1 MTFRHAHPCERHP
14 ARPRRLGTSAIVA
27 ALVSALLGACGAN
40 APAPKPTVLPVVH
53 ADRSG
58 PLASFTPG
66 NGELGATGDPAAKL
80 DLLRGLGVRNIHI
93 GIQWAVLAPRPQSRR
108 RPAFNASDP
117 SAYPAA
123 GWTIYDK
130 IVRGIAARGMQLTF
144 ALIPPAPL
152 WATGTSTATRGH
164 PSELPY
170 WEPSPTEFGQ
180 FVRAVGTRYSGHYT
194 PPGASRPLPR
204 LDHWSVWNEPDQGFQ
219 LAPQDVP
226 HTAVEASGRQ
236 YRGLLDAAWAALHQ
250 TGHGGDSILIGE
262 IAPIGSSLGTPG
274 LFGSMAP
281 LRFLRALYCVDAA
294 YKPLVGNAAAQRG
307 CPTTAAGTAGFAAAH
322 PALFQASGFANHPYP
337 QGLAPNTVSPQ
348 EPDYTELAA
357 TGRLESKL
365 DRLNEIYGSHTRYPI
380 YSTEFGYQT
389 NPPDTENGVVSPQT
403 AAAWMNW
410 AEYITW
416 SDPRQ
421 VTFNQYLISD
431 PPGGAFATG
440 LLTAAGTPKPAY
452 DAYRLPLYLP
462 ATTTRRGH
470 PLVVWGDV
478 RPAYYA
484 QRQTHRAQH
493 VQIQFAPHG
502 TTSFQTLQTVTIV
515 SSHGFFETSM
525 TFPQSGT
532 VRLAWQYPNRTGI
545 VSRAVVVTL
554 R

>member
-1 MTFRHAHPCERHP
+1 M
-14 ARPRRLGTSAIVA
+14 IVA
-27 ALVSALLGACGAN
+27 VLLGACGGSSA
-40 APAPKPTVLPVVH
+40 APKPAVLPPVH

-66 NGELGATGDPAAKL
+66 NGELGATGDPGAKL
-80 DLLRGLGVRNIHI
+80 DLLRRLGVRDIHL
-93 GIQWAVLAPRPQSRR
+93 GIQWAVVAPAPQSRR

-123 GWTIYDK
+123 GWTSYDK
-130 IVRGIAARGMQLTF
+130 IVRAIAARGMQLTL
-144 ALIPPAPL
+144 ALIAPAPL
-152 WATGTSTATRGH
+152 WATGTSVATRGH
-164 PSELPY
+164 PTEPPF
-170 WEPSPTEFGQ
+170 WQPSPTEYEQ
-180 FVRAVGTRYSGHYT
+180 FVRAVGTRYSGRYT
-194 PPGASRPLPR
+194 PPGARSPLPR
-204 LDHWSVWNEPDQGFQ
+204 LDHWSVWNEPNEGFQ
-219 LAPQDVP
+219 LAPQYVP
-226 HTAVEASGRQ
+226 HTAVESSGRQ

-262 IAPIGSSLGTPG
+262 TAPLGSTLGAPG
-274 LFGSMAP
+274 LFNAMAP

-294 YKPLVGNAAAQRG
+294 YKPLQGSAAAQRG

-322 PALFQASGFANHPYP
+322 PALFKASGFANHPYP

-357 TGRLESKL
+357 TGRLESTL
-365 DRLNEIYGSHTRYPI
+365 DRLNEIYGSHTRYSI

-403 AAAWMNW
+403 AAAWINW

-416 SDPRQ
+416 LDPRQ
-421 VTFNQYLISD
+421 ATFNQYLISD
-431 PPGGAFATG
+431 PSGGAFATG
-440 LLTAAGTPKPAY
+440 LLTASGAPKPAF
-452 DAYRLPLYLP
+452 DAYRLPLFLP

-478 RPAYYA
+478 RPAFYA
-484 QRQTHRAQH
+484 QRQTHRAQR
-493 VQIQFAPHG
+493 VQIQFARHG
-502 TTSFQTLQTVTIV
+502 SSTFQTLRTVRIV
-515 SSHGFFETSM
+515 SSHGFFETSL

-532 VRLAWQYPNRTGI
+532 VQLAWRYPDGTRI
-545 VSRAVVVTL
+545 ASRAVLVTL

>member
-1 MTFRHAHPCERHP
+1 MTFTHSLQPSPCAGP
-14 ARPRRLGTSAIVA
+14 SRRVSALIA
-27 ALVSALLGACGAN
+27 AIFFTALLGACGGSS
-40 APAPKPTVLPVVH
+40 PAPKPAVLPTMH
-53 ADRSG
+53 ADRTG
-58 PLASFTPG
+58 PLASYTPG

-80 DLLRGLGVRNIHI
+80 DLLRQLGVRDIHI
-93 GIQWAVLAPRPQSRR
+93 GIQWAVVAPRPQSRQ

-117 SAYPAA
+117 SAYPAS

-130 IVRGIAARGMQLTF
+130 IVRDIAARGMQLTL

-152 WATGTSTATRGH
+152 WATGTSTATRQH
-164 PSELPY
+164 PSERPY
-170 WEPSPTEFGQ
+170 WQPSPTDYEQ

-194 PPGASRPLPR
+194 PSGASGPLPR

-226 HTAVEASGRQ
+226 HTAIESSGRQ

-262 IAPIGSSLGTPG
+262 TAPIGSTLGTPG

-294 YKPLVGNAAAQRG
+294 YKPLQGTGAAQRG

-322 PALFQASGFANHPYP
+322 PALFKASGFANHPYP

-357 TGRLESKL
+357 TGRLESTL
-365 DRLNEIYGSHTRYPI
+365 DRLNEIYGSHTHYPI

-403 AAAWMNW
+403 AAGWMNW

-416 SDPRQ
+416 LDPRQ

-440 LLTAAGTPKPAY
+440 LLTAGGAPKPGY
-452 DAYRLPLYLP
+452 DAYRLPIFLP
-462 ATTTRRGH
+462 ATATRRGH
-470 PLVVWGDV
+470 PLLVWGDV

-484 QRQTHRAQH
+484 QRQTGRPQR
-493 VQIQFAPHG
+493 VQIQFAPRG
-502 TTSFQTLQTVTIV
+502 SSTFQTLRTVTIV
-515 SSHGFFETSM
+515 SSHGFFETSLN
-525 TFPQSGT
+525 FPQSGT
-532 VRLAWQYPNRTGI
+532 VQLVWRYPNGARI
-545 VSRAVVVTL
+545 ASRAVVITL